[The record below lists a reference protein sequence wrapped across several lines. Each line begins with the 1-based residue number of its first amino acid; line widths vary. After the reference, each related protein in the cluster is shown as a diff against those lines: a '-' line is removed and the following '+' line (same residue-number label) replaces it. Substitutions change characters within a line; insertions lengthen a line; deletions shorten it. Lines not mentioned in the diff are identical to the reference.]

1 MSRTMSI
8 MKNKQFFMDK
18 QSISQDLVE
27 HIKQLILDGELNM
40 GDRIVETRVA
50 KELGI
55 SQTPVREAIR
65 QLCGEGILIVV
76 PNKGPMVRTF
86 DLKDVYEIY
95 SLRAVTEGMAIRLAT
110 FNASEQDIES
120 LKQFYEDMKQK
131 EKDDSVGSLLKE
143 SLHIHQTIMKLSN
156 HSRLNETYDS
166 ISFQISMVNRIL
178 GKESTKRKEVEQHQ
192 ELIDAL
198 ASRDP
203 EFAEKTMRKHIY
215 RSYSEYVQIQEGV
228 IEHDEQAWF

>member
-1 MSRTMSI
+1 MSV
-8 MKNKQFFMDK
+8 MKNKQFFIDK
-18 QSISQDLVE
+18 QSISQDLVD
-27 HIKQLILDGELNM
+27 HIKQMILNGELNM

-50 KELGI
+50 KDLGI

-95 SLRAVTEGMAIRLAT
+95 SLRSVTEGMAIRLAT
-110 FNASEQDIES
+110 FNAADEDIES
-120 LKQFYEDMKQK
+120 LKQFYEEMRRKV
-131 EKDDSVGSLLKE
+131 DDSSVDTLLSD

-156 HSRLNETYDS
+156 HSRLIETYDS
-166 ISFQISMVNRIL
+166 IAFQISMVNRIL

-192 ELIDAL
+192 ELVEAL

-203 EFAEKTMRKHIY
+203 EHAEKTMRRHIY
-215 RSYSEYVQIQEGV
+215 RSYGEYVQLQEGV
-228 IEHDEQAWF
+228 IEHDEHAWF

>member
-1 MSRTMSI
+1 MR
-8 MKNKQFFMDK
+8 NKQFFMDK
-18 QSISQDLVE
+18 QSISQDLVD

-50 KELGI
+50 KDLGI

-86 DLKDVYEIY
+86 DQKDVYEIY

-110 FNASEQDIES
+110 LNASEEDIDS
-120 LKQFYEDMKQK
+120 LKQFYEEMKRK
-131 EKDDSVGSLLKE
+131 EEDPAVDSLLSD
-143 SLHIHQTIMKLSN
+143 SLHIHQTIMRLSN
-156 HSRLNETYDS
+156 HSRLIQTYDS

-178 GKESTKRKEVEQHQ
+178 GRESTKRKEVEQHQ
-192 ELIDAL
+192 ELVEAL
-198 ASRDP
+198 ASRNP
-203 EFAEKTMRKHIY
+203 EHAEKTMRRHIY
-215 RSYSEYVQIQEGV
+215 RSYGEYVQLQEGV

>member
-1 MSRTMSI
+1 MSV
-8 MKNKQFFMDK
+8 MKNKQFFIDK
-18 QSISQDLVE
+18 QSISQDLVD
-27 HIKQLILDGELNM
+27 HIKQMILNGELNM

-50 KELGI
+50 KDLGI

-95 SLRAVTEGMAIRLAT
+95 SLRSVTEGMAIRLAT
-110 FNASEQDIES
+110 FNAADEDIES
-120 LKQFYEDMKQK
+120 LKQFYEEMRRKV
-131 EKDDSVGSLLKE
+131 DDSTVDTLLSD

-156 HSRLNETYDS
+156 HSRLIETYDS
-166 ISFQISMVNRIL
+166 IAFQISMVNRIL
-178 GKESTKRKEVEQHQ
+178 GNESTKRKEVEQHQ
-192 ELIDAL
+192 ELVEAL

-203 EFAEKTMRKHIY
+203 EHAEKTMRRHIY
-215 RSYSEYVQIQEGV
+215 RSYGEYVQLQEGV
-228 IEHDEQAWF
+228 IEHDEHAWF